1 MQPLTPQLPQLYPS
15 EVLSKLKR
23 AERKL
28 VLQDRYIAETQ
39 AQLEL
44 TKHLHTLTT

>member
-23 AERKL
+23 AERL
-28 VLQDRYIAETQ
+28 LELQNAYIAQTQ
-39 AQLEL
+39 VLIDL
-44 TKHLHTLTT
+44 TRAL